1 MPKYLVRGNY
11 VGDGLRGLM
20 KEGGTSRRAAIEQ
33 LAASMGGSVESFY
46 YAFGDRDVYVV
57 VDMPDNATMA
67 GVALTVAASGAVA
80 VDTVVLMTAEELDEA
95 VKKTPNFRPPGQ

>member
-33 LAASMGGSVESFY
+33 LAASMGGRVESFY